1 MTAKTLGVDGFWLG
15 GSYDGKVIT
24 WDDGTNATYANL
36 ASAGTSG
43 NLVMSL
49 STGKW
54 STAAWNDR
62 YPIMC
67 IGKKSNGPQLPPC
80 ETEWMYATVTKSCY
94 KLVYHVDFANAEEQC
109 RALGATISSVTS
121 NEENNLIV
129 DFAKTGYS
137 GDLMFTALVG
147 AKRTGANVNDFAWL
161 DGSPFTFYPWANGEP
176 NNAGGRESCIEI
188 YTDELSGKNAPKS
201 PYLHMWN
208 DVDCDSH
215 HRVAV
220 CKKASLY

>member
-1 MTAKTLGVDGFWLG
+1 
-15 GSYDGKVIT
+15 
-24 WDDGTNATYANL
+24 
-36 ASAGTSG
+36 
-43 NLVMSL
+43 
-49 STGKW
+49 
-54 STAAWNDR
+54 
-62 YPIMC
+62 
-67 IGKKSNGPQLPPC
+67 
-80 ETEWMYATVTKSCY
+80 
-94 KLVYHVDFANAEEQC
+94 
-109 RALGATISSVTS
+109 
-121 NEENNLIV
+121 
-129 DFAKTGYS
+129 
-137 GDLMFTALVG
+137 
-147 AKRTGANVNDFAWL
+147 TGANVNDFAWL